1 MILDFLVSSIGGALV
16 FMSVKKSLE
25 IVRLYRQ
32 IENTQKAYYLQMQE
46 LDEESEKL
54 ANYHPVV
61 AEEIENSPALRQIKK
76 QLRKYRKS

>member
-1 MILDFLVSSIGGALV
+1 MILDFFASSVGGILM
-16 FMSVKKSLE
+16 FLSVKKFLE

-46 LDEESEKL
+46 LDRECEKL
-54 ANYHPVV
+54 ANCHPVV
-61 AEEIENSPALRQIKK
+61 AEEIENSPALQEIKK